1 MSNET
6 SGRNRSADGPT
17 ALSASD
23 SIAAMK
29 ARFESIDRVA
39 DSLSWATAAYR
50 LGMATAEQPTA
61 HPGESLRAALGYYQQ
76 AAQVLTVQRAPVE
89 HARILN
95 AAGSAHRMLGDPST
109 ASRLFQ
115 EALGLMAGKGVDI
128 EEASVLNNLGLVLTE
143 GGRLDDA
150 VEAFTMSLDMMSDSF
165 AMQSGDDDEQI
176 RTMLATKHNL
186 GQVHLARGGLDGCD
200 AAIEVLASAS
210 AAARTTE
217 ASMHTAMIDHTLGI
231 AWKARAGF
239 SPATSDS
246 DVGEAIS
253 AFERC
258 LAVFTSVGFP
268 MQHAIAKHNL
278 GHALAGR
285 DDVGSMQR
293 ALAYYEDSLNIFDPR
308 LHQQQWQEAF
318 ANAEAIEK
326 RLGVAVPGATR
337 ADHIATLAGSMDENE
352 RLMFVRQ
359 RLAQMER
366 LPKVNQVERLTAMSY
381 AIVTQPAESFVASLR
396 TMISVL
402 MELPEAL
409 LESALEAQ
417 LAAHAMLDSHDQR
430 AADFILDEAI
440 NALLFGP
447 QRIRVRDMLEDI
459 GWDRP

>member
-6 SGRNRSADGPT
+6 PAPSNDRVDSPT
-17 ALSASD
+17 AFSASA
-23 SIAAMK
+23 SVAAMK
-29 ARFESIDRVA
+29 ARFQSIDRA
-39 DSLSWATAAYR
+39 TDALTWAAAAYR

-61 HPGESLRAALGYYQQ
+61 HPEQNLREALGYYQK
-76 AAQVLTVQRAPVE
+76 ATEVLTVSRAPVE

-115 EALGLMAGKGVDI
+115 EALGLMSGKGVDV

-150 VEAFTMSLDMMSDSF
+150 VEAFTLSLKKLPSLNRLP
-165 AMQSGDDDEQI
+165 GEDDEQI

-186 GQVHLARGGLDGCD
+186 GQVHLARGGIDGCGAAIAVLSD
-200 AAIEVLASAS
+200 AATIAGG
-210 AAARTTE
+210 TQ

-231 AWKARAGF
+231 AWKAKAGLDP
-239 SPATSDS
+239 SRTGHHL
-246 DVGEAIS
+246 GEAIT

-258 LAVFTSVGFP
+258 LTIFTSVGFP

-278 GHALAGR
+278 GHAFAGR
-285 DDVGSMQR
+285 DDVGSLQR

-308 LHQQQWQEAF
+308 LHQPQWQEAF
-318 ANAEAIEK
+318 ANAEAVEA
-326 RLGVAVPGATR
+326 RLEVAVPGATR
-337 ADHIATLAGSMDENE
+337 ADHIATLAGSMDDNE
-352 RLMFVRQ
+352 RLMFLRQ
-359 RLAQMER
+359 RLMQMER
-366 LPKVNQVERLTAMSY
+366 LPKANQLERLTAMSY
-381 AIVTQPAESFVASLR
+381 AIITQPAASFVASIR
-396 TMISVL
+396 TIITVL

-409 LESALEAQ
+409 LESALQSQ
-417 LAAHAMLDSHDQR
+417 LAAHAMLDNHDQR

>member
-1 MSNET
+1 MT
-6 SGRNRSADGPT
+6 SDDTPT
-17 ALSASD
+17 AVSATESV
-23 SIAAMK
+23 AAMK
-29 ARFESIDRVA
+29 DRFESIDRYS
-39 DSLSWATAAYR
+39 DSLSWATSAYR

-61 HPGESLRAALGYYQQ
+61 HPQDNLKEALGYYEQ
-76 AAQVLTVQRAPVE
+76 AAQVLTAQRAPVE

-95 AAGSAHRMLGDPST
+95 AAGSAHRMMGDPST
-109 ASRLFQ
+109 ASRLFS
-115 EALGLMAGKGVDI
+115 EALGLMSGKGVDV

-150 VEAFTMSLDMMSDSF
+150 VEAFTMSLDMLP
-165 AMQSGDDDEQI
+165 GDDDEQI

-186 GQVHLARGGLDGCD
+186 GQVHLARGGVDGCE
-200 AAIEVLASAS
+200 AAIEVLADAS
-210 AAARTTE
+210 AIARGTE

-239 SPATSDS
+239 DPAMHDRDLS
-246 DVGEAIS
+246 EAIT

-258 LAVFTSVGFP
+258 LTVFTSVGFP

-285 DDVGSMQR
+285 DDLDSMRR

-308 LHQQQWQEAF
+308 FHQQQWQEAF
-318 ANAEAIEK
+318 ANAEAVEK
-326 RLGVAVPGATR
+326 RLEAAVPGATR
-337 ADHIATLAGSMDENE
+337 ADHIATLAGSMSDDE

-359 RLAQMER
+359 RLVQMER
-366 LPKVNQVERLTAMSY
+366 LPKENQLERLTALSY
-381 AIVTQPAESFVASLR
+381 AIVTQPAASFVASLR
-396 TMISVL
+396 TIITVL
-402 MELPEAL
+402 MELPEDL
-409 LESALEAQ
+409 LESALESQ
-417 LAAHAMLDSHDQR
+417 LAAHAMLDNHDQR

-440 NALLFGP
+440 TALLFGP

>member
-1 MSNET
+1 MSNEP
-6 SGRNRSADGPT
+6 SADVPT
-17 ALSASD
+17 ALSTAD

-29 ARFESIDRVA
+29 ERFELIDRSS
-39 DSLSWATAAYR
+39 DSLSWATSAYR

-61 HPGESLRAALGYYQQ
+61 HPRENLKEALGYYEQ

-109 ASRLFQ
+109 ASRLFS
-115 EALGLMAGKGVDI
+115 EALGLMSGKGVDV

-150 VEAFTMSLDMMSDSF
+150 VEAFTMSLDMLP
-165 AMQSGDDDEQI
+165 GDDDEQV

-186 GQVHLARGGLDGCD
+186 GQVHLARGGVEGCN
-200 AAIEVLASAS
+200 AAIAVLADAS
-210 AAARTTE
+210 TMARRTE

-231 AWKARAGF
+231 AWKAKAGLD
-239 SPATSDS
+239 PAESDGHL
-246 DVGEAIS
+246 GEAIT
-253 AFERC
+253 AFQRC
-258 LAVFTSVGFP
+258 LTVFTSVGFP

-285 DDVGSMQR
+285 DDLDSMRR

-308 LHQQQWQEAF
+308 IHQQLWQEAF
-318 ANAEAIEK
+318 ANAEAVEA
-326 RLGVAVPGATR
+326 RLEAAVPGATR
-337 ADHIATLAGSMDENE
+337 ADHIATLAGSMDDDE

-359 RLAQMER
+359 RLVQMER
-366 LPKVNQVERLTAMSY
+366 LPKENQLERLTALSY
-381 AIVTQPAESFVASLR
+381 AIVTQPAASFVATLR
-396 TMISVL
+396 TMITVL
-402 MELPEAL
+402 MELPEDL
-409 LESALEAQ
+409 LESALESQ
-417 LAAHAMLDSHDQR
+417 LAAHAMLDNHDQR

>member
-1 MSNET
+1 MTSNDT
-6 SGRNRSADGPT
+6 PT
-17 ALSASD
+17 AVSATESV
-23 SIAAMK
+23 AAMK
-29 ARFESIDRVA
+29 DRFESIDRYS
-39 DSLSWATAAYR
+39 DSLSWATSAYR

-61 HPGESLRAALGYYQQ
+61 HPQDNLKEALGYYEQ
-76 AAQVLTVQRAPVE
+76 AAQVLTAQRAPVE

-95 AAGSAHRMLGDPST
+95 AAGSAHRIMGDPST
-109 ASRLFQ
+109 ASRLFS
-115 EALGLMAGKGVDI
+115 EALGLMSGKGVDV

-150 VEAFTMSLDMMSDSF
+150 VEAFTMSLDMLP
-165 AMQSGDDDEQI
+165 GGDDEQI

-186 GQVHLARGGLDGCD
+186 GQVHLARGGVDGCE
-200 AAIEVLASAS
+200 AAIEVLADAS
-210 AAARTTE
+210 TIARGTE

-239 SPATSDS
+239 DPAMHDRDLS
-246 DVGEAIS
+246 EAIT

-258 LAVFTSVGFP
+258 LTVFTSVGFP

-285 DDVGSMQR
+285 DDLDSMRR

-318 ANAEAIEK
+318 ANAEAVEK
-326 RLGVAVPGATR
+326 RLEAAVPGATR
-337 ADHIATLAGSMDENE
+337 ADHIATLAGSMSDDE

-359 RLAQMER
+359 RLVQMER
-366 LPKVNQVERLTAMSY
+366 LPKENQLERLTALSY
-381 AIVTQPAESFVASLR
+381 AIVTQPAASFVASLR
-396 TMISVL
+396 TIITVL
-402 MELPEAL
+402 MELPEDL
-409 LESALEAQ
+409 LESALESQ
-417 LAAHAMLDSHDQR
+417 LAAHAMLDNHDQR

>member
-1 MSNET
+1 MT
-6 SGRNRSADGPT
+6 SDDTPT
-17 ALSASD
+17 AVSATESV
-23 SIAAMK
+23 AAMK
-29 ARFESIDRVA
+29 DRFESIDRYS
-39 DSLSWATAAYR
+39 DSLSWATSAYR

-61 HPGESLRAALGYYQQ
+61 QPQDNLKEALGYYEQ
-76 AAQVLTVQRAPVE
+76 AAQVLTAQRAPVE

-95 AAGSAHRMLGDPST
+95 AAGSAHRMMGDPST
-109 ASRLFQ
+109 ASRLFS
-115 EALGLMAGKGVDI
+115 EALGLMSGKGVDV

-150 VEAFTMSLDMMSDSF
+150 VEAFTMSLDMLP
-165 AMQSGDDDEQI
+165 GDDDEQI

-186 GQVHLARGGLDGCD
+186 GQVHLARGGVDGCE
-200 AAIEVLASAS
+200 AAIEVLADAS
-210 AAARTTE
+210 TIARGTE

-239 SPATSDS
+239 DPAMHDRDLS
-246 DVGEAIS
+246 EAIA

-258 LAVFTSVGFP
+258 LTVFTSVGFP

-285 DDVGSMQR
+285 DDLDSMRR

-318 ANAEAIEK
+318 ANAEAVEK
-326 RLGVAVPGATR
+326 RLEAAVPGATR
-337 ADHIATLAGSMDENE
+337 ADHIATLAGSMSDDE

-359 RLAQMER
+359 RLVQMER
-366 LPKVNQVERLTAMSY
+366 LPKESQLERLTALSY
-381 AIVTQPAESFVASLR
+381 AIVTQPAASFVASLR
-396 TMISVL
+396 TMITVL
-402 MELPEAL
+402 MELPEDL
-409 LESALEAQ
+409 LESALESQ
-417 LAAHAMLDSHDQR
+417 LAAHAMLDNHDQR

>member
-1 MSNET
+1 MT
-6 SGRNRSADGPT
+6 SDDTPT
-17 ALSASD
+17 AVSATESV
-23 SIAAMK
+23 AAMK
-29 ARFESIDRVA
+29 DRFESIDRYS
-39 DSLSWATAAYR
+39 DSLSWATSAYR

-61 HPGESLRAALGYYQQ
+61 HPQDNLKEALGYYEQ
-76 AAQVLTVQRAPVE
+76 AAQVLTAQRAPVE

-95 AAGSAHRMLGDPST
+95 AAGSAHRMMGDPST
-109 ASRLFQ
+109 ASRLFS
-115 EALGLMAGKGVDI
+115 EALGLMSGKGVDV

-150 VEAFTMSLDMMSDSF
+150 VEAFTMSLDMLP
-165 AMQSGDDDEQI
+165 GDDDEQI

-186 GQVHLARGGLDGCD
+186 GQVHLARGGVDGCE
-200 AAIEVLASAS
+200 AAIEVLADAS
-210 AAARTTE
+210 TIARGTE

-239 SPATSDS
+239 DPAMHDRDLS
-246 DVGEAIS
+246 EAIT

-258 LAVFTSVGFP
+258 LTVFTSVGFP

-285 DDVGSMQR
+285 DDLDSMRR

-318 ANAEAIEK
+318 ANAEAVEK
-326 RLGVAVPGATR
+326 RLEAAVPGATR
-337 ADHIATLAGSMDENE
+337 ADHIATLAGSMSDDE

-359 RLAQMER
+359 RLVQMER
-366 LPKVNQVERLTAMSY
+366 LPKENQLERLTALSY
-381 AIVTQPAESFVASLR
+381 AIVTQPAASFVASLR
-396 TMISVL
+396 TMITVL
-402 MELPEAL
+402 MELPEDL
-409 LESALEAQ
+409 LESALESQ
-417 LAAHAMLDSHDQR
+417 LAAHAMLDNHDQR

>member
-1 MSNET
+1 MT
-6 SGRNRSADGPT
+6 SDDTPT
-17 ALSASD
+17 AVSATESV
-23 SIAAMK
+23 AAMK
-29 ARFESIDRVA
+29 DRFESIDRYS
-39 DSLSWATAAYR
+39 DSLSWATSAYR

-61 HPGESLRAALGYYQQ
+61 HPQDNLKEALGYYEQ
-76 AAQVLTVQRAPVE
+76 AAQVLTAQRAPVE

-95 AAGSAHRMLGDPST
+95 AAGSAHRMMGDPST
-109 ASRLFQ
+109 ASRLFS
-115 EALGLMAGKGVDI
+115 EALGLMSGKGVDV

-150 VEAFTMSLDMMSDSF
+150 VEAFTMSLDMLP
-165 AMQSGDDDEQI
+165 GDDDEQI

-186 GQVHLARGGLDGCD
+186 GQVHLARGGVDGCE
-200 AAIEVLASAS
+200 AAIEVLADAS
-210 AAARTTE
+210 TIARGTE

-239 SPATSDS
+239 DPAMHDRDLS
-246 DVGEAIS
+246 EAIT

-258 LAVFTSVGFP
+258 LTVFTSVGFP

-285 DDVGSMQR
+285 DDLDSMRR

-308 LHQQQWQEAF
+308 FHQQQWQEAF
-318 ANAEAIEK
+318 ANAEAVEK
-326 RLGVAVPGATR
+326 RLDVAVPGATR
-337 ADHIATLAGSMDENE
+337 ADHIATLAGSMSDDE
-352 RLMFVRQ
+352 RLMFIRQ
-359 RLAQMER
+359 RLVQMER
-366 LPKVNQVERLTAMSY
+366 LPKENQLERLTAMSY
-381 AIVTQPAESFVASLR
+381 AIVTQPAASFVASLR
-396 TMISVL
+396 TMITVL
-402 MELPEAL
+402 MELPEDL
-409 LESALEAQ
+409 LESALESQ
-417 LAAHAMLDSHDQR
+417 LAAHAMLDNHDQR

>member
-1 MSNET
+1 MTSNDT
-6 SGRNRSADGPT
+6 PT
-17 ALSASD
+17 AVSATESV
-23 SIAAMK
+23 AAMK
-29 ARFESIDRVA
+29 DRFESIDRYS
-39 DSLSWATAAYR
+39 DSLSWATSAYR

-61 HPGESLRAALGYYQQ
+61 HPQDNLKEALGYYEQ
-76 AAQVLTVQRAPVE
+76 AAQVLTAQRAPVE

-95 AAGSAHRMLGDPST
+95 AAGSAHRMMGDPST
-109 ASRLFQ
+109 ASRLFS
-115 EALGLMAGKGVDI
+115 EALGLMSGKGVDV

-150 VEAFTMSLDMMSDSF
+150 VEAFTMSLDMLP
-165 AMQSGDDDEQI
+165 GDDDEQI

-186 GQVHLARGGLDGCD
+186 GQVHLARGGVDGCE
-200 AAIEVLASAS
+200 AAIEVLADAS
-210 AAARTTE
+210 TIARGTE

-239 SPATSDS
+239 DPAMHDRDLS
-246 DVGEAIS
+246 EAIT

-258 LAVFTSVGFP
+258 LTVFTSVGFP

-285 DDVGSMQR
+285 DDLDSMRR

-318 ANAEAIEK
+318 ANAEAVEK
-326 RLGVAVPGATR
+326 RLEAAVPGATR
-337 ADHIATLAGSMDENE
+337 ADHIATLAGSMSDNE
-352 RLMFVRQ
+352 RLLFVRQ
-359 RLAQMER
+359 RLVQMER
-366 LPKVNQVERLTAMSY
+366 LPKENQLERLTALSY
-381 AIVTQPAESFVASLR
+381 AIVTQPAASFVASLR
-396 TMISVL
+396 TIITVL
-402 MELPEAL
+402 MELPEDL
-409 LESALEAQ
+409 LESALESQ
-417 LAAHAMLDSHDQR
+417 LAAHAMLDNHDQR

>member
-1 MSNET
+1 MT
-6 SGRNRSADGPT
+6 SDDTPT
-17 ALSASD
+17 AVSATESV
-23 SIAAMK
+23 AAMK
-29 ARFESIDRVA
+29 DRFESIDRYS
-39 DSLSWATAAYR
+39 DSLSWATSAYR

-61 HPGESLRAALGYYQQ
+61 HPQDNLREALGYYEQ
-76 AAQVLTVQRAPVE
+76 AAQVLTAQRAPVE

-95 AAGSAHRMLGDPST
+95 AAGSAHRMMGDPST
-109 ASRLFQ
+109 ASRLFS
-115 EALGLMAGKGVDI
+115 EALGLMSGKGVDV

-150 VEAFTMSLDMMSDSF
+150 VEAFTMSLDMLP
-165 AMQSGDDDEQI
+165 GDDGEQI

-186 GQVHLARGGLDGCD
+186 GQVHLARGGVDGCE
-200 AAIEVLASAS
+200 AAIEVLADAS
-210 AAARTTE
+210 AIARGTE

-239 SPATSDS
+239 DPAMHDRDLS
-246 DVGEAIS
+246 EAIT

-258 LAVFTSVGFP
+258 LTVFTSVGFP

-285 DDVGSMQR
+285 DDLDSMRR

-318 ANAEAIEK
+318 ANAEAVEK
-326 RLGVAVPGATR
+326 RLEAAVPGATR
-337 ADHIATLAGSMDENE
+337 ADHIATLAGSMSDDE

-359 RLAQMER
+359 RLVQMER
-366 LPKVNQVERLTAMSY
+366 LPKENQLERLTALSY
-381 AIVTQPAESFVASLR
+381 AIVTQPAASFVASLR
-396 TMISVL
+396 TIITVL
-402 MELPEAL
+402 MELPEDL
-409 LESALEAQ
+409 LESALESQ
-417 LAAHAMLDSHDQR
+417 LAAHAMLDNHDQR

-440 NALLFGP
+440 TALLFGP

>member
-1 MSNET
+1 MT
-6 SGRNRSADGPT
+6 SDDTPT
-17 ALSASD
+17 AVSATESV
-23 SIAAMK
+23 AAMK
-29 ARFESIDRVA
+29 DRFESIDRYS
-39 DSLSWATAAYR
+39 DSLSWATSAYR

-61 HPGESLRAALGYYQQ
+61 HPQDNLKEALGYYEQ
-76 AAQVLTVQRAPVE
+76 AAQVLTAQRAPVE

-95 AAGSAHRMLGDPST
+95 AAGSAHRMMGDPST
-109 ASRLFQ
+109 ASRLFS
-115 EALGLMAGKGVDI
+115 EALGLMSGKGVDV

-150 VEAFTMSLDMMSDSF
+150 VEAFTMSLDMLP
-165 AMQSGDDDEQI
+165 GDDDEQI

-186 GQVHLARGGLDGCD
+186 GQVHLARGGVDGCE
-200 AAIEVLASAS
+200 AAIEVLADAS
-210 AAARTTE
+210 AIARGTE

-239 SPATSDS
+239 DPAMHDRDLS
-246 DVGEAIS
+246 EAIT

-258 LAVFTSVGFP
+258 LTVFTSVGFP

-285 DDVGSMQR
+285 DDLDSMRR

-318 ANAEAIEK
+318 ANAEAVEK
-326 RLGVAVPGATR
+326 RLEAAVPGATR
-337 ADHIATLAGSMDENE
+337 ADHIATLAGSMSDDE
-352 RLMFVRQ
+352 RLMFIRQ
-359 RLAQMER
+359 RLVQMER
-366 LPKVNQVERLTAMSY
+366 LPKENQLERLTAMSY
-381 AIVTQPAESFVASLR
+381 AIVTQPAASFVASLR
-396 TMISVL
+396 TMITVL
-402 MELPEAL
+402 MELPEDL
-409 LESALEAQ
+409 LESALESQ
-417 LAAHAMLDSHDQR
+417 LAAHAMLDNHDQR

-440 NALLFGP
+440 TALLFGP

>member
-1 MSNET
+1 MT
-6 SGRNRSADGPT
+6 SDDTPT
-17 ALSASD
+17 AVSATESV
-23 SIAAMK
+23 AAMK
-29 ARFESIDRVA
+29 DRFESIDRYS
-39 DSLSWATAAYR
+39 DSLSWATSAYR

-61 HPGESLRAALGYYQQ
+61 HPQDNLREALGYYEQ
-76 AAQVLTVQRAPVE
+76 AAQVLTAQRAPVE

-95 AAGSAHRMLGDPST
+95 AAGSAHRMMGDPST
-109 ASRLFQ
+109 ASRLFS
-115 EALGLMAGKGVDI
+115 EALGLMSGKGVDV

-150 VEAFTMSLDMMSDSF
+150 VEAFTMSLDMLP
-165 AMQSGDDDEQI
+165 GDDDEQI

-186 GQVHLARGGLDGCD
+186 GQVHLARGGVDGCE
-200 AAIEVLASAS
+200 AAIEVLADAS
-210 AAARTTE
+210 AIARGTE

-239 SPATSDS
+239 DPAMHDRDLS
-246 DVGEAIS
+246 EAIT

-258 LAVFTSVGFP
+258 LTVFTSVGFP

-285 DDVGSMQR
+285 DDLDSMRR

-318 ANAEAIEK
+318 ANAEAVEK
-326 RLGVAVPGATR
+326 RLEAAVPGATR
-337 ADHIATLAGSMDENE
+337 ADHIATLAGSMSDNE
-352 RLMFVRQ
+352 RLLFVRQ
-359 RLAQMER
+359 RLVQMER
-366 LPKVNQVERLTAMSY
+366 LPKENQLERLTALSY
-381 AIVTQPAESFVASLR
+381 AIVTQPAASFVASLR
-396 TMISVL
+396 TIITVL
-402 MELPEAL
+402 MELPEDL
-409 LESALEAQ
+409 LESALESQ
-417 LAAHAMLDSHDQR
+417 LAAHAMLDNHDQR

>member
-1 MSNET
+1 MT
-6 SGRNRSADGPT
+6 SDDTPT
-17 ALSASD
+17 AVSATESV
-23 SIAAMK
+23 AAMK
-29 ARFESIDRVA
+29 DRFESIDRYS
-39 DSLSWATAAYR
+39 DSLSWATSAYR

-61 HPGESLRAALGYYQQ
+61 HPQDNLREALGYYEQ
-76 AAQVLTVQRAPVE
+76 AAQVLTAQRAPVE

-95 AAGSAHRMLGDPST
+95 AAGSAHRMMGDPST
-109 ASRLFQ
+109 ASRLFS
-115 EALGLMAGKGVDI
+115 EALGLMSGKGVDV

-150 VEAFTMSLDMMSDSF
+150 VEAFTMSLDMLP
-165 AMQSGDDDEQI
+165 GDDDEQI

-186 GQVHLARGGLDGCD
+186 GQVHLARGGVDGCE
-200 AAIEVLASAS
+200 AAIEVLADAS
-210 AAARTTE
+210 AIARGTE

-239 SPATSDS
+239 DPAMHDRDLS
-246 DVGEAIS
+246 EAIT

-258 LAVFTSVGFP
+258 LTVFTSVGFP

-285 DDVGSMQR
+285 DDLDSMRR

-318 ANAEAIEK
+318 ANAEAVEK
-326 RLGVAVPGATR
+326 RLEAAVPGATR
-337 ADHIATLAGSMDENE
+337 ADHIATLAGSMSDDE

-359 RLAQMER
+359 RLVQMER
-366 LPKVNQVERLTAMSY
+366 LPKENQLERLTALSY
-381 AIVTQPAESFVASLR
+381 AIVTQPAASFVASLR
-396 TMISVL
+396 TIITVL
-402 MELPEAL
+402 MELPEDL
-409 LESALEAQ
+409 LESALESQ
-417 LAAHAMLDSHDQR
+417 LAAHAMLDNHDQR

-440 NALLFGP
+440 TALLFGP

>member
-1 MSNET
+1 MTSNDT
-6 SGRNRSADGPT
+6 PT
-17 ALSASD
+17 AVSATESV
-23 SIAAMK
+23 AAMK
-29 ARFESIDRVA
+29 DRFESIDRYS
-39 DSLSWATAAYR
+39 DSLSWATSAYR

-61 HPGESLRAALGYYQQ
+61 HPQDNLKEALGYYEQ
-76 AAQVLTVQRAPVE
+76 AAQVLTAQRAPVE

-95 AAGSAHRMLGDPST
+95 AAGSAHRIMGDPST
-109 ASRLFQ
+109 ASRLFS
-115 EALGLMAGKGVDI
+115 EALGLMSGKGVDV

-150 VEAFTMSLDMMSDSF
+150 VEAFTMSLDMLP
-165 AMQSGDDDEQI
+165 GGDDEQI

-186 GQVHLARGGLDGCD
+186 GQVHLARGGVDGCE
-200 AAIEVLASAS
+200 AAIEVLADAS
-210 AAARTTE
+210 TIARGTE

-231 AWKARAGF
+231 AGKARAGF
-239 SPATSDS
+239 DPAMHDRDLS
-246 DVGEAIS
+246 EAIT

-258 LAVFTSVGFP
+258 LTVFTSVGFP

-285 DDVGSMQR
+285 DDLDSMRR

-318 ANAEAIEK
+318 ANAEAVEK
-326 RLGVAVPGATR
+326 RLEAAVPGATR
-337 ADHIATLAGSMDENE
+337 ADHIATLAGSMSDDE

-359 RLAQMER
+359 RLVQMER
-366 LPKVNQVERLTAMSY
+366 LPKENQLERLTALSY
-381 AIVTQPAESFVASLR
+381 AIVTQPAASFVASLR
-396 TMISVL
+396 TIITVL
-402 MELPEAL
+402 MELPEDL
-409 LESALEAQ
+409 LESALESQ
-417 LAAHAMLDSHDQR
+417 LAAHAMLDNHDQR

>member
-1 MSNET
+1 MT
-6 SGRNRSADGPT
+6 SDDTPT
-17 ALSASD
+17 AVSATESV
-23 SIAAMK
+23 AAMK
-29 ARFESIDRVA
+29 DRFESIDRYS
-39 DSLSWATAAYR
+39 DSLSWATSAYR

-61 HPGESLRAALGYYQQ
+61 HPQDNLKEALGYYEQ
-76 AAQVLTVQRAPVE
+76 AAQVLTAQRAPVE

-95 AAGSAHRMLGDPST
+95 AAGSAHRMMGDPST
-109 ASRLFQ
+109 ASRLFS
-115 EALGLMAGKGVDI
+115 EALGLMSGKGVDV

-150 VEAFTMSLDMMSDSF
+150 VEAFTMSLDMLP
-165 AMQSGDDDEQI
+165 GDDDEQI

-186 GQVHLARGGLDGCD
+186 GQVHLARGGVDGCE
-200 AAIEVLASAS
+200 AAIEVLADAS
-210 AAARTTE
+210 AIARGTE

-239 SPATSDS
+239 DPAMHDRDLS
-246 DVGEAIS
+246 EAIT

-258 LAVFTSVGFP
+258 LTVFTSVGFP

-285 DDVGSMQR
+285 DDLDSMRR

-308 LHQQQWQEAF
+308 FHQQQWQEAF
-318 ANAEAIEK
+318 ANAEAVEK
-326 RLGVAVPGATR
+326 RLEAAVPGATR
-337 ADHIATLAGSMDENE
+337 ADHIATLAGSMSDDE

-359 RLAQMER
+359 RLVQMER
-366 LPKVNQVERLTAMSY
+366 LPKENQLERLTALSY
-381 AIVTQPAESFVASLR
+381 AIVTQPAASFVASLR
-396 TMISVL
+396 TIITVL
-402 MELPEAL
+402 MELPENL
-409 LESALEAQ
+409 LESALESQ
-417 LAAHAMLDSHDQR
+417 LAAHAMLDNHDQR

>member
-1 MSNET
+1 MT
-6 SGRNRSADGPT
+6 SDDTPT
-17 ALSASD
+17 AVSATESV
-23 SIAAMK
+23 AAMK
-29 ARFESIDRVA
+29 DRFESIDRYS
-39 DSLSWATAAYR
+39 DSLSWATSAYR

-61 HPGESLRAALGYYQQ
+61 HPQDNLKEALGYYEQ
-76 AAQVLTVQRAPVE
+76 AAQVLTAQRAPVE

-95 AAGSAHRMLGDPST
+95 AAGSAHRMMGDPST
-109 ASRLFQ
+109 ASRLFS
-115 EALGLMAGKGVDI
+115 EALGLMSGKGVDV

-150 VEAFTMSLDMMSDSF
+150 VEAFTMSLDMLP
-165 AMQSGDDDEQI
+165 GDDDEQI

-186 GQVHLARGGLDGCD
+186 GQVHLARGGVDGCE
-200 AAIEVLASAS
+200 AAIEVLADAS
-210 AAARTTE
+210 TIARGTE

-239 SPATSDS
+239 DPAMHDRDLS
-246 DVGEAIS
+246 EAIT

-258 LAVFTSVGFP
+258 LTVFTSVGFP

-285 DDVGSMQR
+285 DDLDSMRR

-308 LHQQQWQEAF
+308 FHQQQWQEAF
-318 ANAEAIEK
+318 ANAEAVEK
-326 RLGVAVPGATR
+326 RLEAAVPGATR
-337 ADHIATLAGSMDENE
+337 ADHIATLAGSMSDDE

-359 RLAQMER
+359 RLVQMER
-366 LPKVNQVERLTAMSY
+366 LPKENQLERLTALSY
-381 AIVTQPAESFVASLR
+381 AIVTQPAASFVASLR
-396 TMISVL
+396 TMITVL
-402 MELPEAL
+402 MELPEDL
-409 LESALEAQ
+409 LESALESQ
-417 LAAHAMLDSHDQR
+417 LAAHAMLDNHDQR

>member
-1 MSNET
+1 MT
-6 SGRNRSADGPT
+6 SDDTPT
-17 ALSASD
+17 AVSATESV
-23 SIAAMK
+23 AAMK
-29 ARFESIDRVA
+29 DRFESIDRYS
-39 DSLSWATAAYR
+39 DSLSWATSAYR

-61 HPGESLRAALGYYQQ
+61 HPQDNLKEALGYYEQ
-76 AAQVLTVQRAPVE
+76 AAQVLTAQRAPVE

-95 AAGSAHRMLGDPST
+95 AAGSAHRMMGDPST
-109 ASRLFQ
+109 ASRLFS
-115 EALGLMAGKGVDI
+115 EALGLMSGKGVDV

-150 VEAFTMSLDMMSDSF
+150 VEAFTMSLDMLP
-165 AMQSGDDDEQI
+165 GDDDEQI

-186 GQVHLARGGLDGCD
+186 GQVHLARGGVDGCE
-200 AAIEVLASAS
+200 AAIEVLADAS
-210 AAARTTE
+210 TIARGTE

-239 SPATSDS
+239 DPAMHDRDLS
-246 DVGEAIS
+246 EAIT

-258 LAVFTSVGFP
+258 LTVFTSVGFP

-285 DDVGSMQR
+285 DDLDSMRR

-308 LHQQQWQEAF
+308 FHQQQWQEAF
-318 ANAEAIEK
+318 ANAEAVEK
-326 RLGVAVPGATR
+326 RLDVAVPGATR
-337 ADHIATLAGSMDENE
+337 ADHIATLAGSMSDDE

-359 RLAQMER
+359 RLVQMER
-366 LPKVNQVERLTAMSY
+366 LPKENQLERLTALSY
-381 AIVTQPAESFVASLR
+381 AIVTQPAASFVASLR
-396 TMISVL
+396 TMITVL
-402 MELPEAL
+402 MELPEDL
-409 LESALEAQ
+409 LESALESQ
-417 LAAHAMLDSHDQR
+417 LAAHAMLDNHDQR

>member
-1 MSNET
+1 MTSNDT
-6 SGRNRSADGPT
+6 PT
-17 ALSASD
+17 AVSATESV
-23 SIAAMK
+23 AAMK
-29 ARFESIDRVA
+29 DRFESIDRYS
-39 DSLSWATAAYR
+39 DSLSWATSAYR

-61 HPGESLRAALGYYQQ
+61 HPQDNLKEALGYYEQ
-76 AAQVLTVQRAPVE
+76 AAQVLTAQRAPVE

-95 AAGSAHRMLGDPST
+95 AAGSAHRMMGDPST
-109 ASRLFQ
+109 ASRLFS
-115 EALGLMAGKGVDI
+115 EALGLMSGKGVDV

-150 VEAFTMSLDMMSDSF
+150 VEAFTMSLDMLP
-165 AMQSGDDDEQI
+165 GDDDEQI

-186 GQVHLARGGLDGCD
+186 GQVHLARGGVDGCE
-200 AAIEVLASAS
+200 AAIEVLADAS
-210 AAARTTE
+210 AIARGTE

-239 SPATSDS
+239 DPAMHDRDLS
-246 DVGEAIS
+246 EAIA

-258 LAVFTSVGFP
+258 LTVFTSVGFP

-285 DDVGSMQR
+285 DDLDSMRR

-318 ANAEAIEK
+318 ANAEAVEK
-326 RLGVAVPGATR
+326 RLEAAVPGATR
-337 ADHIATLAGSMDENE
+337 ADHIATLAGSMSDNE
-352 RLMFVRQ
+352 RLLFVRQ
-359 RLAQMER
+359 RLVQMER
-366 LPKVNQVERLTAMSY
+366 LPKENQLERLTALSY
-381 AIVTQPAESFVASLR
+381 AIVTQPAASFVASLR
-396 TMISVL
+396 TIITVL
-402 MELPEAL
+402 MELPEDL
-409 LESALEAQ
+409 LESALESQ
-417 LAAHAMLDSHDQR
+417 LAAHAMLDNHDQR

-440 NALLFGP
+440 TALLFGP

>member
-1 MSNET
+1 MT
-6 SGRNRSADGPT
+6 SDDTPT
-17 ALSASD
+17 AVSATESV
-23 SIAAMK
+23 AAMK
-29 ARFESIDRVA
+29 DRFESIDRYS
-39 DSLSWATAAYR
+39 DSLSWATSAYR

-61 HPGESLRAALGYYQQ
+61 HPQDNLKEALGYYEQ
-76 AAQVLTVQRAPVE
+76 AAQVLTAQRAPVE

-95 AAGSAHRMLGDPST
+95 AAGSAHRMMGDPST
-109 ASRLFQ
+109 ASRLFS
-115 EALGLMAGKGVDI
+115 EALGLMSGKGVDV

-150 VEAFTMSLDMMSDSF
+150 VEAFTMSLDMLP
-165 AMQSGDDDEQI
+165 GDDDEQI

-186 GQVHLARGGLDGCD
+186 GQVHLARGGVDGCE
-200 AAIEVLASAS
+200 AAIEVLADAS
-210 AAARTTE
+210 AIARGTE

-239 SPATSDS
+239 DPAMHDRDLS
-246 DVGEAIS
+246 EAIT

-258 LAVFTSVGFP
+258 LTVFTSVGFP

-285 DDVGSMQR
+285 DDLDSMRR

-308 LHQQQWQEAF
+308 FHQQQWQEAF
-318 ANAEAIEK
+318 ANAEAVEK
-326 RLGVAVPGATR
+326 RLEAAVPGATR
-337 ADHIATLAGSMDENE
+337 ADHIATLAGSMSDDE

-359 RLAQMER
+359 RLVQMER
-366 LPKVNQVERLTAMSY
+366 LPKENQLERLTALSY
-381 AIVTQPAESFVASLR
+381 AIVTQPAASFVASLR
-396 TMISVL
+396 TMITVL
-402 MELPEAL
+402 MELPEDL
-409 LESALEAQ
+409 LESALESQ
-417 LAAHAMLDSHDQR
+417 LAAHAMLDNHDQR

-440 NALLFGP
+440 TALLFGP

>member
-1 MSNET
+1 MTSNDT
-6 SGRNRSADGPT
+6 PT
-17 ALSASD
+17 AVSATESV
-23 SIAAMK
+23 AAMK
-29 ARFESIDRVA
+29 DRFESIDRYS
-39 DSLSWATAAYR
+39 DSLSWATSAYR

-61 HPGESLRAALGYYQQ
+61 HPQDNLREALGYYEQ
-76 AAQVLTVQRAPVE
+76 AAQVLTAQRAPVE

-95 AAGSAHRMLGDPST
+95 AAGSAHRIMGDPST
-109 ASRLFQ
+109 ASRLFS
-115 EALGLMAGKGVDI
+115 EALGLMSGKGVDV

-150 VEAFTMSLDMMSDSF
+150 VEAFTMSLDMLP
-165 AMQSGDDDEQI
+165 GGDDEQI

-186 GQVHLARGGLDGCD
+186 GQVHLARGGVDGCE
-200 AAIEVLASAS
+200 AAIEVLADAS
-210 AAARTTE
+210 AIARGTE

-239 SPATSDS
+239 DPAMHDRDLS
-246 DVGEAIS
+246 EAIA

-258 LAVFTSVGFP
+258 LTVFTSVGFP

-285 DDVGSMQR
+285 DDLDSMRR

-318 ANAEAIEK
+318 ANAEAVEK
-326 RLGVAVPGATR
+326 RLEAAVPGATR
-337 ADHIATLAGSMDENE
+337 ADHIATLAGSMSDDE

-359 RLAQMER
+359 RLVQMER
-366 LPKVNQVERLTAMSY
+366 LPKENQLERLTALSY
-381 AIVTQPAESFVASLR
+381 AIVTQPAASFVASLR
-396 TMISVL
+396 TIITVL
-402 MELPEAL
+402 MELPEDL
-409 LESALEAQ
+409 LESALESQ
-417 LAAHAMLDSHDQR
+417 LAAHAMLDNHDQR

>member
-1 MSNET
+1 MT
-6 SGRNRSADGPT
+6 SDDTPT
-17 ALSASD
+17 AVSATESV
-23 SIAAMK
+23 AAMK
-29 ARFESIDRVA
+29 DRFESIDRYS
-39 DSLSWATAAYR
+39 DSLSWATSAYR

-61 HPGESLRAALGYYQQ
+61 QPQDNLKEALGYYEQ
-76 AAQVLTVQRAPVE
+76 AAQVLTAQRAPVE

-95 AAGSAHRMLGDPST
+95 AAGSAHRMMGDPST
-109 ASRLFQ
+109 ASRLFS
-115 EALGLMAGKGVDI
+115 EALGLMSGKGVDV

-150 VEAFTMSLDMMSDSF
+150 VEAFTMSLDMLP
-165 AMQSGDDDEQI
+165 GDDDEQI

-186 GQVHLARGGLDGCD
+186 GQVHLARGGVDGCE
-200 AAIEVLASAS
+200 AAIEVLADAS
-210 AAARTTE
+210 TIARGTE

-239 SPATSDS
+239 DPAMHDRDLS
-246 DVGEAIS
+246 EAIA

-258 LAVFTSVGFP
+258 LTVFTSVGFP

-285 DDVGSMQR
+285 DDLDSMRR

-318 ANAEAIEK
+318 ANAEAVEK
-326 RLGVAVPGATR
+326 RLEAAVPGATR
-337 ADHIATLAGSMDENE
+337 ADHIATLAGSMSDDE

-359 RLAQMER
+359 RLVQMER
-366 LPKVNQVERLTAMSY
+366 LPKESQLERLTALSY
-381 AIVTQPAESFVASLR
+381 AIVIQPAASFVASLR
-396 TMISVL
+396 TMITVL
-402 MELPEAL
+402 MELPEDL
-409 LESALEAQ
+409 LESALESQ
-417 LAAHAMLDSHDQR
+417 LAAHAMLDNHDQR